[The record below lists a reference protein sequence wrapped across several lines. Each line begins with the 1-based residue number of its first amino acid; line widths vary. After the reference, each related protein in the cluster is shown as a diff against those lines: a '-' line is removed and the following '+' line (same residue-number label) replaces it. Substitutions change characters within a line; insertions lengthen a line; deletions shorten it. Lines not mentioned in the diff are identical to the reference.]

1 MNLFGVVSAA
11 CSTVN
16 KREWITI
23 YPSIG
28 YTINADF
35 SRTPNTGQP
44 VGLFAGIQAME
55 DTEVYMASGLDLSKE
70 TCNVYLPGSWHGAV
84 RADSKGGDLIVRA
97 DGSNWLVTL
106 IPENWGFDDGWTK
119 CLITRQLNS

>member
-1 MNLFGVVSAA
+1 
-11 CSTVN
+11 
-16 KREWITI
+16 
-23 YPSIG
+23 
-28 YTINADF
+28 
-35 SRTPNTGQP
+35 
-44 VGLFAGIQAME
+44 ME